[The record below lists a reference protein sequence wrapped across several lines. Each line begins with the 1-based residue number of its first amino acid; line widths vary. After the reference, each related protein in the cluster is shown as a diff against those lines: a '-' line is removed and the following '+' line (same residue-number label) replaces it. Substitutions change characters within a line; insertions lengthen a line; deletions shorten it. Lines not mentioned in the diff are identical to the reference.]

1 MRKLCNAQTK
11 NSVLR
16 ALAARQRRGGLTLAA
31 AICAVRGV
39 ASFAAANRSSQKAPG
54 LRILLPALQG
64 RVARDARRRFAHCAK
79 CGRNCDVQNLPS
91 RPVRAGQHSLE
102 CVLCAAACGGISA
115 RSAAGSFVVVYGG
128 TPVVCGFMAAWVL
141 LAALPCLRRG
151 PSQWDGKE

>member
-64 RVARDARRRFAHCAK
+64 RASARQSA
-79 CGRNCDVQNLPS
+79 
-91 RPVRAGQHSLE
+91 SLR
-102 CVLCAAACGGISA
+102 AAACGGVSA
-115 RSAAGSFVVVYGG
+115 RSAASSFVVVYGG